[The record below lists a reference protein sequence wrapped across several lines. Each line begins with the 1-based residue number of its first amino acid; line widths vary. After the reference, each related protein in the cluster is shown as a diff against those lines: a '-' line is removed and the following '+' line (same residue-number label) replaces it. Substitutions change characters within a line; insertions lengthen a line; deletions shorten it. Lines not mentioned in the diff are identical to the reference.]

1 MFKHWLFPWQAG
13 AVKPAKAG
21 AAAARKAT
29 RARAIAA
36 PRRDNFA
43 RSLLLSIAL
52 HAVLLAMQFGDS
64 GSGLPWFGVP
74 GMARNVSVPSLNAV
88 LRSQV
93 VAEKPVVEQVT
104 AVIVSDSQR
113 HVAKPLVREPPPPRL
128 PPEPAT
134 ASIAKLVTLPQKTGE
149 KGRVA
154 GVAADMPKIDAPDK
168 GSTVLSTDKP
178 SEWSLPATKSR
189 LEDEAHEEPAVV
201 EKAGAAPPV
210 LEQKMVEDLARI
222 EEEKAALAAVA
233 REKELVLERQRAE
246 ELAHLEAKKVEQ
258 AAAAKAREEVLTKQA
273 EAEALARKRQAEKA
287 AAEKA
292 LAEKLAAEKALAEKV
307 AAEKA
312 AAEKVVA
319 EKIAAEKVA
328 AEKAAAEKAAAERN
342 LAEEQSRLK
351 SAALGSA
358 DGSKTAGSAAL
369 TGSELARRGLDQ
381 ARSAPMAM
389 PGREPAEPARPRRG
403 SILGRDPKDIQL
415 AFYGDS
421 WRLKVERIGSLNYPK
436 LSKNLVYEPLVVTVS
451 INSDGTLAAVR
462 IDRSSGHR
470 ELDEA
475 VRRILEM
482 SAPFS
487 AFPPDLKRS
496 YDVIDITR
504 TWTFLEER
512 PRIVSQ

>member
-1 MFKHWLFPWQAG
+1 MAHTRVIVVP
-13 AVKPAKAG
+13 
-21 AAAARKAT
+21 RK
-29 RARAIAA
+29 
-36 PRRDNFA
+36 DNFA

-52 HAVLLAMQFGDS
+52 HALLLAMQFGDS

-74 GMARNVSVPSLNAV
+74 GMARNASVPSLNAV

-93 VAEKPVVEQVT
+93 VAEKPVVEPVT
-104 AVIVSDSQR
+104 AAIVSDSRR

-134 ASIAKLVTLPQKTGE
+134 ASVAKLVTLPQETGE
-149 KGRVA
+149 KGRAAGAVA
-154 GVAADMPKIDAPDK
+154 DVPKIDAPDK

-178 SEWSLPATKSR
+178 GEWSLPAAKSR

-246 ELAHLEAKKVEQ
+246 ELARLEAKKVEQ
-258 AAAAKAREEVLTKQA
+258 AAADKAREEVLTKQA

-292 LAEKLAAEKALAEKV
+292 LAEKLAAEKTL
-307 AAEKA
+307 
-312 AAEKVVA
+312 A
-319 EKIAAEKVA
+319 EKIAAEKATAEKVATERATAEKIA
-328 AEKAAAEKAAAERN
+328 AEKAAAEKAAAEKTVAEKAAMERG

-351 SAALGSA
+351 GAALGSA

-369 TGSELARRGLDQ
+369 TGSELARRSLDQ
-381 ARSAPMAM
+381 ARSAPLAL
-389 PGREPAEPARPRRG
+389 PGREPADLSRPRRG

>member
-1 MFKHWLFPWQAG
+1 MFKHWLFPW
-13 AVKPAKAG
+13 KAG
-21 AAAARKAT
+21 AAKPAKTGSASVRTAT
-29 RARAIAA
+29 PARAITA
-36 PRRDNFA
+36 PRKDNFA
-43 RSLLLSIAL
+43 QSLLLSMAL
-52 HAVLLAMQFGDS
+52 HALLLTLQFGDS

-74 GMARNVSVPSLNAV
+74 GTARNVSAPSLNAI

-93 VAEKPVVEQVT
+93 AAEKPVEEQVT
-104 AVIVSDSQR
+104 TVVVSDSRR

-128 PPEPAT
+128 PPEPAA
-134 ASIAKLVTLPQKTGE
+134 ASIAKLVTLPQETGE
-149 KGRVA
+149 KGRAAGAVA
-154 GVAADMPKIDAPDK
+154 DVPKIDAPDK

-178 SEWSLPATKSR
+178 GEWSLPAAKSR
-189 LEDEAHEEPAVV
+189 LEDEAREEPAVV

-210 LEQKMVEDLARI
+210 LEQKMIEDLARI

-246 ELAHLEAKKVEQ
+246 ELAHLEEKKAEQ
-258 AAAAKAREEVLTKQA
+258 AAARAREEVLAKQA
-273 EAEALARKRQAEKA
+273 EAEAMARKRQAEKA

-292 LAEKLAAEKALAEKV
+292 LAEKLAAEKALAEQ
-307 AAEKA
+307 A
-312 AAEKVVA
+312 AAERAATEKAVA

-328 AEKAAAEKAAAERN
+328 AEKAAAEKAAAERS

-351 SAALGSA
+351 SAALGNA
-358 DGSKTAGSAAL
+358 DGSKTAGTSAL
-369 TGSELARRGLDQ
+369 TGSELARRALGQ
-381 ARSAPMAM
+381 ARNAPSAL
-389 PGREPAEPARPRRG
+389 PGREPAELARPRRG

-462 IDRSSGHR
+462 IDKSSGHR